1 MTALRHSFRA
11 GGRGAHRRDRGAA
24 AVEMALIL
32 PVLLF
37 VLMGL
42 IDFGRAYNAQIQLS
56 QAAREGAR
64 FAALGFDTN
73 TVNTRVSAAATSLSP
88 TVNWSTSTP
97 CPAPPTNPPS
107 NAVINVSANFQWIT
121 GIGAL
126 SRFFGPGTF
135 PNPTTI
141 TSQGVMQCS

>member
-1 MTALRHSFRA
+1 MTTLRHSFRA

-42 IDFGRAYNAQIQLS
+42 IDFGRAYNTQIQLS

-64 FAALGFDTN
+64 FEALGFDN
-73 TVNTRVSAAATSLSP
+73 GTVDTHVNAAASSISP
-88 TVNWSTSTP
+88 TVDWAHSTT
-97 CPAPPTNPPS
+97 CPAAGGS
-107 NAVINVSANFQWIT
+107 AVIKVEAHFQWIT
-121 GIGAL
+121 GISAL
-126 SRFFGPGTF
+126 SHFFGPGTF
-135 PNPTTI
+135 PTPSGDKI
-141 TSQGVMQCS
+141 TSEGVMRCLG